1 VSDETACPMSG
12 LGPDLRTALGGIRSW
27 VLYLVSRARRTTP
40 GPALVRLVAAA
51 AALGALALAVPADV
65 LSSSELPRTA
75 VILLP
80 AALAVGLFPRTRW
93 VSLVAVCAIGG
104 WLVSTIGFGDP
115 VHVGRV
121 GLLASALYVM
131 HAAAALAAV
140 LPYDCLLASGVLFR
154 LAVRVCGVLGVS
166 LVVGLGGMS
175 FAGQLP
181 QARSVVGPIVGSI
194 VAASLAG
201 LLAWHLRRR

>member
-1 VSDETACPMSG
+1 MSG
-12 LGPDLRTALGGIRSW
+12 LGPDLRTAFGGIRSR
-27 VLYLVSRARRTTP
+27 VLYLVSRSRRMTP
-40 GPALVRLVAAA
+40 GPALVRLIAAA

-65 LSSSELPRTA
+65 LRSSDLPRTA
-75 VILLP
+75 VILVP

-93 VSLVAVCAIGG
+93 VSLVAICAIGG

-121 GLLASALYVM
+121 GVLASALYVM
-131 HAAAALAAV
+131 HTAAGLAAV
-140 LPYDCLLASGVLFR
+140 LPYDCLLAPGVLLR
-154 LAVRVCGVLGVS
+154 WAARVCGVLGVS
-166 LVVGLGGMS
+166 LAVGLGGMAL
-175 FAGQLP
+175 AGQLP
-181 QARSVVGPIVGSI
+181 QARSVIGPIVGSI